1 MESIQIYCGVKFI
14 DKDTA
19 KSHGAKWNM
28 KEKKWYFEFILKEFI
43 YDETKHTR
51 QFKPFQLK
59 YINCEEYFKNAPA
72 ELHKIYNLHFSK
84 AQLRNQKFIEETTPI
99 DMTEKHITV
108 LKQN

>member
-1 MESIQIYCGVKFI
+1 MEIIQIYCGVKYI
-14 DKDTA
+14 DKDTF
-19 KSHGAKWNM
+19 KSHGGKYNG
-28 KEKKWYFEFILKEFI
+28 KNWYLEFNLIEFLK
-43 YDETKHTR
+43 DETKHTR

-72 ELHKIYNLHFSK
+72 EYHKIYNLHFSK
-84 AQLRNQKFIEETTPI
+84 AQIRNQKFLEENTPV

>member
-1 MESIQIYCGVKFI
+1 MLDLLESIQIYCGVKFI

-51 QFKPFQLK
+51 QFKQFRID
-59 YINCEEYFKNAPA
+59 Y
-72 ELHKIYNLHFSK
+72 KIYN
-84 AQLRNQKFIEETTPI
+84 
-99 DMTEKHITV
+99 
-108 LKQN
+108 

>member
-19 KSHGAKWNM
+19 KSHGAKWDM
-28 KEKKWYFEFILKEFI
+28 KQKNWYFEFNLNEFI
-43 YDETKHTR
+43 NDETKHTR
-51 QFKPFQLK
+51 QFKPFK
-59 YINCEEYFKNAPA
+59 ICYINCNEYFKNAPVSP
-72 ELHKIYNLHFSK
+72 HKLQDLHFQT
-84 AQLRNQKFIEETTPI
+84 AQTRNKKFLQETTPI